1 MISLIKKVVTLF
13 SAFLV
18 SALTGSLIISPAHAL
33 PHIGSNSWELFKS
46 YDGSP
51 DKEGTTTWKLIQ
63 SFQGAMQG
71 LESRN
76 QQYWWVYLLLL
87 VMVIGV
93 VVYLYISQKRLDRR
107 LAALTFAET
116 GLSGDSKRALI
127 RSNVKQELYYASSS
141 DDTYRTAQAI
151 NISGGGILF
160 ATGEK
165 YQQNDVLKIVLEL
178 SPGEVLRLRAR
189 VVRITEQ
196 IGDSDTEPYMLGV
209 QFINI
214 TKSEQD
220 KIVKK
225 IIKAQQGSIIE
236 EKRKQ
241 KRECVFCGQ
250 PIPDWADEDA
260 MYCPKCMD
268 YE

>member
-1 MISLIKKVVTLF
+1 MISIGKKILSLV
-13 SAFLV
+13 SAFLISLV
-18 SALTGSLIISPAHAL
+18 TGALLSAPALAFPQVGSST
-33 PHIGSNSWELFKS
+33 WELFRS
-46 YDGSP
+46 YDGSTN
-51 DKEGTTTWKLIQ
+51 KEGTTTWKLIQ
-63 SFQGAMQG
+63 SFQGAMNG

-76 QQYWWVYLLLL
+76 QEYWWVYLLLMM
-87 VMVIGV
+87 MVIGV

-107 LAALTFAET
+107 LSALSYAEI
-116 GLSGDSKRALI
+116 GLSGDSKRELI
-127 RSNVKQELYYASSS
+127 RSTVKQELYYSRSSG
-141 DDTYRTAQAI
+141 DKYRSAYAV

-160 ATGEK
+160 ATSEK
-165 YQQNDVLKIVLEL
+165 FQQNDVLKVVLEL

-189 VVRITEQ
+189 VVRVSEQ
-196 IGDSDTEPYMLGV
+196 SGDGVEPYLLGV

-214 TKSEQD
+214 TNSDQD

-236 EKRKQ
+236 EKRKS

-250 PIPDWADEDA
+250 PIPDWADDDA